1 MAVAAPAPEWTAEE
15 ARWVSELRVRLTDLL
30 GDAGAPDA
38 VTDAEDDTQAAHAR
52 ALSDDGTLLRF
63 GIARKLVL
71 DDAEAMFRATVA
83 WREKIGLCKMWRDWH
98 GAHGS
103 GIGGSGGR
111 CDDLDEAGGPTEES
125 RLSQRFFYGGRFGDA
140 RPFAHTG
147 DPTLPAAPPAPPGP
161 VLVDRMGRM
170 DLRGFVRE
178 DVVALVLKSYIV
190 NLEDAFR
197 EVRHRGGPRSKVR
210 AVNVV
215 DVDGVG
221 LAHLQHMRVIQ
232 ALTVGTAYFPE
243 ITRRVYIVRS
253 GWMLPLVWKAIA
265 PLLPANTRA
274 KVRIA
279 GSLEELRA
287 DVPADALPAE
297 VSYEPG
303 ESMTYAAWRKC
314 PAELV
319 PFGTRA
325 VAAAFE
331 SSEER

>member
-1 MAVAAPAPEWTAEE
+1 VSDLR
-15 ARWVSELRVRLTDLL
+15 ARLADLL

-38 VTDAEDDTQAAHAR
+38 VSDAEEDTQAAHAR

-71 DDAEAMFRATVA
+71 NDAEAMFRATVA

-98 GAHGS
+98 GIGT
-103 GIGGSGGR
+103 GGSG
-111 CDDLDEAGGPTEES
+111 DDLDEAGGPTEES

-140 RPFAHTG
+140 RPVAHTG
-147 DPTLPAAPPAPPGP
+147 DPTLPAAPPGP

-170 DLRGFVRE
+170 DLRGIVRE

-221 LAHLQHMRVIQ
+221 LAHLQHLRVIL
-232 ALTVGTAYFPE
+232 AFTVGTAYYPE
-243 ITRRVYIVRS
+243 ITRRVYLVRS
-253 GWMLPLVWKAIA
+253 GWMLPLVWKALA

-279 GSLEELRA
+279 GSLEELRD
-287 DVPADALPAE
+287 DVPADSLPAE

-319 PFGTRA
+319 PVGTRE